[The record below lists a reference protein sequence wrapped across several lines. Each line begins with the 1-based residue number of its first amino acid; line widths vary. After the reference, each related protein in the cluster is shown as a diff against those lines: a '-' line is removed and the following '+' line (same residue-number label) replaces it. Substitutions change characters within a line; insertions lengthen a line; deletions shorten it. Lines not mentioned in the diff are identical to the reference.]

1 MRKILAAMVLVTGS
15 ALAAPQTVT
24 VADRDIF
31 PESIT
36 ALPDGTVILGGMLS
50 HYIYRAR
57 PGAAT
62 AERWIDLTGAG
73 SATWGVLPDQKTNT
87 LYACTVA
94 FPLPAKTTPPINQ
107 RHSSL

>member
-1 MRKILAAMVLVTGS
+1 MRKVLAALMVVLAGGS

-36 ALPDGTVILGGMLS
+36 ALPDGTVILGGMLQPW
-50 HYIYRAR
+50 IYRAR

-62 AERWIDLTGAG
+62 AVPRVEMSTELVVRDSTA
-73 SATWGVLPDQKTNT
+73 A
-87 LYACTVA
+87 
-94 FPLPAKTTPPINQ
+94 PAA
-107 RHSSL
+107 